1 MSSDNNTFIDLS
13 EYERIIAYKSL
24 TDSTYLN
31 SIADYVKPEYFEQPN
46 IAKYFEIV
54 KDFYDKRQKLP
65 TITEI
70 KPYLI
75 TDGLKNDFKKLIE
88 SFKDIDKEFN
98 KEELYENTERFL
110 KEIATWCNILDIAEN
125 SEKKVKNPSEVLDA
139 FENICKICL
148 DTERGIEL
156 FEDVDKINDDILN
169 EEVYI
174 SSGWEWLDE
183 HLGGGYRQDGKAL
196 YVFAGQANIGKSIF
210 LGNVAANIAEQGKN
224 VLVISLEMSEM
235 LYAKRI
241 ASNVTKIPLKNFKD
255 DAHTLRYAL
264 KEEGKTSGKLFIK
277 EFPPSTIT
285 PKQLSAFIKKLIDTG
300 VHLDAIVI
308 DYLSLLYTDRGSNSY
323 ERIMYICEQIRA
335 MSYIFRC
342 PVISAIQL
350 GRQEFGKENPGMEG
364 IAGSIGVA
372 ATADVILSIFQSEED
387 MEMGLIKL
395 GMMKNRFGPRGMV
408 QAMKIIYET
417 LTIIQSDEAEECM
430 DGDDLSLLEK
440 LAKQ

>member
-1 MSSDNNTFIDLS
+1 MIDLT
-13 EYERIIAYKSL
+13 EYEKIICYKSM

-54 KDFYDKRQKLP
+54 KDFYDKRHKLP

-70 KPYLI
+70 KPYL
-75 TDGLKNDFKKLIE
+75 TSDGMKNDFKRLVE
-88 SFKDIDKEFN
+88 SFKTMDKVFD
-98 KEELYENTERFL
+98 KDELYQNTERFL
-110 KEIATWCNILDIAEN
+110 KERATWCNILEIAEN

-139 FENICKICL
+139 FENICRICL
-148 DTERGIEL
+148 DTERGLEL
-156 FEDVDKINDDILN
+156 FEDVDKIIDDILN
-169 EEVYI
+169 EECYL
-174 SSGWEWLDE
+174 SSGWAWVDE

-224 VLVISLEMSEM
+224 VLVVSLEMSEM

-241 ASNVTKIPLKNFKD
+241 ASNVTKIPLKNFKT

-285 PKQLSAFIKKLIDTG
+285 PKQLAAFIKKLIDTG
-300 VHLDAIVI
+300 VKLDAIVI
-308 DYLSLLYTDRGSNSY
+308 DYLSLVHTEKGTNSY
-323 ERIMYICEQIRA
+323 ERIKYICEQVRA
-335 MSYIFRC
+335 MSYIFGC
-342 PVISAIQL
+342 PFISAVQL
-350 GRQEFGKENPGMEG
+350 SRGFFGKENPGMEG
-364 IAGSIGVA
+364 IAESIGVA
-372 ATADVILSIFQSEED
+372 ATADVIMSIFQTEED

-395 GMMKNRFGPRGMV
+395 GMIKNRFGPRGMV
-408 QAMKIIYET
+408 QAMKILYDT
-417 LTIIQSDEAEECM
+417 LTILQSDEEEEVM
-430 DGDDLSLLEK
+430 GDEDLSLLEK

>member
-1 MSSDNNTFIDLS
+1 MIDLT
-13 EYERIIAYKSL
+13 EYEKIICYKSM

-70 KPYLI
+70 KPYL
-75 TDGLKNDFKKLIE
+75 TSEGMRNDFKRLVE
-88 SFKDIDKEFN
+88 SFKTMDKEFD
-98 KEELYENTERFL
+98 KDELYQNTERFL
-110 KEIATWCNILDIAEN
+110 KERATWCNILEIAEN
-125 SEKKVKNPSEVLDA
+125 SEKKVKNPSEVLEA
-139 FENICKICL
+139 FEDICKICL
-148 DTERGIEL
+148 DNERGMEL
-156 FEDVDKINDDILN
+156 FGDVDKLIDDILN
-169 EEVYI
+169 EDVYI
-174 SSGWEWLDE
+174 STGWKWVDE

-224 VLVISLEMSEM
+224 VLVVSLEMSEM

-241 ASNVTKIPLKNFKD
+241 ASNVTKIPLKNFKE

-300 VHLDAIVI
+300 VKLDAIVI
-308 DYLSLLYTDRGSNSY
+308 DYLTLLSGSGTNSY
-323 ERIMYICEQIRA
+323 ERGKNICEQVRA
-335 MSYIFRC
+335 MSYIFKC
-342 PVISAIQL
+342 PVISACQL
-350 GRQEFGKENPGMEG
+350 NRSSINQNNPDMSGLAESLA
-364 IAGSIGVA
+364 IAMAS
-372 ATADVILSIFQSEED
+372 DVILSIFQSEED
-387 MEMGLIKL
+387 MEMGIIKL

-408 QAMKIIYET
+408 QAMKIMYDT
-417 LTIIQSDEAEECM
+417 LTILQSDEEEESF
-430 DGDDLSLLEK
+430 GEEDLSLLEK